1 MEDSADTEQNSN
13 KRSAEEATLENTERA
28 DADGSGTKRVRTD
41 ETEAPDGA
49 APAKTGTRNVNDN
62 DNDNDEEDDNDAD
75 GVPRSR
81 KSGPSRRGK
90 QKTRGGAGKLKGKRA
105 IRQEEW
111 GPRPRNEDDDDEI
124 VGGVRIPKRKVALMM
139 GYCGTGYN
147 GMQVNPGVKTIESE
161 LFVALEK
168 AGAMGFQRAARTDRG
183 VHAAGQVVSLK
194 MNVEPPTIIEDIN
207 THLPEQIRVWGF
219 ANVQRKFNSKNACDA
234 RIYEYLL
241 PTYILRRPER
251 VDMYPRS
258 GYGDRM
264 GAVIPEKPSFDKLET
279 PIETPEER
287 QERRKN
293 YRMSREDLAKL
304 REILKAYMGTQN
316 YHNFTTGKAFGDTSA
331 KRYIMKFEAGDP
343 FVREDIELV
352 SLKVL
357 GQSFMIHQIRRMVG
371 FAIMLIRTE
380 CPVSLVSEAFK
391 KTRMNIPRAPGLGL
405 LLRQTVFRTY
415 NLRSLGPGSER
426 PPIDFDQYK
435 ETIDAFTEKWIYSG
449 IVAEE
454 KKTFEF
460 DNWIRGIDERA
471 SEIRWY
477 LTKDG
482 KLVEEDRPKYEGL
495 KGDIKIDDGED
506 EQGSA
511 VDSD

>member
-1 MEDSADTEQNSN
+1 MYRSGA
-13 KRSAEEATLENTERA
+13 KRA
-28 DADGSGTKRVRTD
+28 RTD
-41 ETEAPDGA
+41 ETAPEND
-49 APAKTGTRNVNDN
+49 APPQQNKNANDN
-62 DNDNDEEDDNDAD
+62 NDEDDDDDAD
-75 GVPRSR
+75 GVARSSR
-81 KSGPSRRGK
+81 KSGPSRRGR

-124 VGGVRIPKRKVALMM
+124 VGGVRIPKRKVALLM

-161 LFVALEK
+161 LFLALEK
-168 AGAMGFQRAARTDRG
+168 AGAVSKDNANDAQKMGFQRAARTDRG

-194 MNVEPPTIIEDIN
+194 MNVETPTIIEDIN
-207 THLPEQIRVWGF
+207 KHLPEQIRVWGF
-219 ANVQRKFNSKNACDA
+219 AKVQRKFNSKNACDA

-241 PTYILRRPER
+241 PTYVLRRPENIN
-251 VDMYPRS
+251 MYPRS
-258 GYGDRM
+258 GYGERM
-264 GAVIPEKPSFDKLET
+264 GAEVPAPPTYEKYETPLPKLEEREEMRKT
-279 PIETPEER
+279 YRMTPE
-287 QERRKN
+287 
-293 YRMSREDLAKL
+293 DLTKL

-316 YHNFTTGKAFGDTSA
+316 YHNFTSGKAFGDTSA
-331 KRYIMKFEAGDP
+331 KRYIMKFEVSDP

-371 FAIMLIRTE
+371 FAILLIRTE

-435 ETIDAFTEKWIYSG
+435 ETIDEFTEKWIYSG

-460 DNWIRGIDERA
+460 DHWIRGIDERA
-471 SEIRWY
+471 SEIQWQ

-482 KLVEEDRPKYEGL
+482 KFAEGDRPSHNTSQR
-495 KGDIKIDDGED
+495 DIEENDGEE
-506 EQGSA
+506 EQESA
-511 VDSD
+511 GDSD